1 VRKRVVPRRWH
12 VRPLP
17 FLVLAA
23 TFFNF
28 LSIAQGQGAKQTG
41 EEASISDPDADHVR
55 ERNEWFYRGRVV
67 RGLPSAELRRRAYQ
81 AKLQLRAQR
90 ARALPH
96 ANPAVSFS
104 VGSWVPFGPVPL
116 ASDASGNG
124 TQDYHQVAGRAT
136 AVVIDPADSTGN
148 TVYIGGAQS
157 GIWKSTNAANAVANN
172 VDWTPITDNQATSSI
187 GAIAIQPGNNDP
199 AKSLILAATGE
210 ANNSGDSY
218 FGLGI
223 LRSADGGNNWTL
235 ISTANSGT
243 LSFTGL
249 GGTRLAFGTANGQ
262 TSTAVAAMGASSEG
276 LVDGAI
282 TSATRRGLY
291 TSLNA
296 GQSWTYDALSDPGG
310 ATDPTS
316 ATSVVYNDGASKFFA
331 AIRYHG
337 FYSSPD
343 GVTWTRLA
351 SQPGGAVLS
360 AAACPPQSVSNNY
373 VCPIYRGEITTV
385 PGLNEMYAWY
395 VYFSSSG
402 DLVDGG
408 IWRSVNAGASWIS
421 ISSSGITNCGDGYG
435 CGAQQGTYNL
445 ELLAMPDGGA
455 TDLYAGAIN
464 LYKCQISS
472 LNPTCTASPFINLT
486 HVYGCIPVAAPSHV
500 HPDQHALAAMIPS
513 SGSDSGNALLYF
525 ANDGGI
531 YRALDGFH
539 GLASGSCLGINQF
552 DDLNQKLGSMAQ
564 FVSFSQHPSDPNTML
579 GGTQDNGSPA
589 TNQAT
594 TNPGWTNILGGDG
607 GYNAIDP
614 IMSSNFF
621 ASNPDIPPEGLGI
634 QLCSNGVFCNNAGFN
649 YVVTSSGLDGDDG
662 AFYFPYI
669 LDPGSAT
676 SMLVGTCRV
685 WRGPRTGGVFAA
697 VSPNFDTLGAA
708 TCTGSEVNQV
718 RGLAAAGTIDSNGSG
733 TIYATTSGLGPVEGP
748 AHSPGGGRV
757 WVTTNASAGPATFLD
772 VTENGPQGSINPNQ
786 YPISGVAIDPS
797 DASGNTAYITVMGF
811 TGGPGHVWKTTN
823 AGASWSDFTANL
835 PDSPANALVVYAP
848 MAQVFVATDVGV
860 FGTPVAAPNWTEL
873 GPNRA
878 QIRRGFFP
886 T

>member
-1 VRKRVVPRRWH
+1 
-12 VRPLP
+12 
-17 FLVLAA
+17 VLAA

-28 LSIAQGQGAKQTG
+28 LFIAQGQGAKQTG

-90 ARALPH
+90 ATALPH
-96 ANPAVSFS
+96 ENPAVSFS

-136 AVVIDPADSTGN
+136 PVVIDPADSTGN

-296 GQSWTYDALSDPGG
+296 VQSWTYDALSDPGG

-373 VCPIYRGEITTV
+373 ACPIYRGEITTV

-421 ISSSGITNCGDGYG
+421 ISSSGITN
-435 CGAQQGTYNL
+435 
-445 ELLAMPDGGA
+445 
-455 TDLYAGAIN
+455 
-464 LYKCQISS
+464 
-472 LNPTCTASPFINLT
+472 
-486 HVYGCIPVAAPSHV
+486 
-500 HPDQHALAAMIPS
+500 
-513 SGSDSGNALLYF
+513 
-525 ANDGGI
+525 
-531 YRALDGFH
+531 
-539 GLASGSCLGINQF
+539 
-552 DDLNQKLGSMAQ
+552 
-564 FVSFSQHPSDPNTML
+564 
-579 GGTQDNGSPA
+579 
-589 TNQAT
+589 
-594 TNPGWTNILGGDG
+594 
-607 GYNAIDP
+607 
-614 IMSSNFF
+614 
-621 ASNPDIPPEGLGI
+621 
-634 QLCSNGVFCNNAGFN
+634 
-649 YVVTSSGLDGDDG
+649 
-662 AFYFPYI
+662 
-669 LDPGSAT
+669 
-676 SMLVGTCRV
+676 
-685 WRGPRTGGVFAA
+685 
-697 VSPNFDTLGAA
+697 
-708 TCTGSEVNQV
+708 
-718 RGLAAAGTIDSNGSG
+718 
-733 TIYATTSGLGPVEGP
+733 
-748 AHSPGGGRV
+748 
-757 WVTTNASAGPATFLD
+757 
-772 VTENGPQGSINPNQ
+772 
-786 YPISGVAIDPS
+786 
-797 DASGNTAYITVMGF
+797 
-811 TGGPGHVWKTTN
+811 
-823 AGASWSDFTANL
+823 
-835 PDSPANALVVYAP
+835 
-848 MAQVFVATDVGV
+848 
-860 FGTPVAAPNWTEL
+860 
-873 GPNRA
+873 
-878 QIRRGFFP
+878 
-886 T
+886 